1 MQQSSILTHA
11 TSQHSARTER
21 PQRQQ
26 RALAGSKSLASMLPT
41 ILSTGVLTLV
51 ITAILRLVWVGFN
64 NDFFAAWMEAWL
76 TTWPI
81 AFPLAY
87 LSKPWIYQVSTSLSV
102 PVSNQLPADH
112 EPGLRLSDVNKAA
125 ELASIKNQL
134 RILNRPY
141 IHQYY

>member
-1 MQQSSILTHA
+1 MQQSSILTHTA
-11 TSQHSARTER
+11 SQQR
-21 PQRQQ
+21 PGADRPQ

-41 ILSTGVLTLV
+41 ILTTGVVTLA

-64 NDFFAAWMEAWL
+64 NDFFGAWMEAWL

-87 LSKPWIYQVSTSLSV
+87 LSKPWIYQVSSSLSV
-102 PVSNQLPADH
+102 PVPVGNQLPFDH
-112 EPGLRLSDVNKAA
+112 EPGLRVSHVSKAA

-141 IHQYY
+141 IHHNY

>member
-1 MQQSSILTHA
+1 MQATSALTHTA
-11 TSQHSARTER
+11 SQAQTRAQR
-21 PQRQQ
+21 PQ

-41 ILSTGVLTLV
+41 ILTSGV
-51 ITAILRLVWVGFN
+51 ITLAITAVLRLVWVGFN

-87 LSKPWIYQVSTSLSV
+87 LSKPWIYQVSSSLSV
-102 PVSNQLPADH
+102 PVENQLPLDH
-112 EPGLRLSDVNKAA
+112 EPGLTLSHVNRAA

-141 IHQYY
+141 IHQNY

>member
-1 MQQSSILTHA
+1 MQASSVFTQA
-11 TSQHSARTER
+11 TGQQPVR

-41 ILSTGVLTLV
+41 ILTTGVVTLA

-64 NDFFAAWMEAWL
+64 NDFFGAWMEAWL

-87 LSKPWIYQVSTSLSV
+87 LSKPWIYQVSSSLSV
-102 PVSNQLPADH
+102 PVQNQLPADH
-112 EPGLRLSDVNKAA
+112 EPGLRVSHVSKAA

-134 RILNRPY
+134 RVLNRPY
-141 IHQYY
+141 IHHNY